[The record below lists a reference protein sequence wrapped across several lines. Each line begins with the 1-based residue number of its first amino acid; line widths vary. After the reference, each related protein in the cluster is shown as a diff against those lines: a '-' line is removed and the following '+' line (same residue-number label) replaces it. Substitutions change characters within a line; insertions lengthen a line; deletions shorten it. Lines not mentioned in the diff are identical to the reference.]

1 MLKRFKSAAAG
12 EIVMLAPHAEEIFAV
27 INHPLGE
34 RGVITAA
41 QLPAAIAAL
50 QTAIDRSKQQAAAS
64 GRTADADEQSAAD
77 SPVPFHTR
85 ALPFLNMLNKSQ
97 AAQADVTWGI

>member
-12 EIVMLAPHAEEIFAV
+12 EIVMLASHAEEIFAV

-34 RGVITAA
+34 RGVIPAA

-50 QTAIDRSKQQAAAS
+50 QAAIDRSKQQAAAS
-64 GRTADADEQSAAD
+64 GRTADADDLSAAD

-85 ALPFLNMLNKSQ
+85 ALPFLNMLSKSQ